1 MGLSTICL
9 SLAIRT
15 MCGCMNPTA
24 TSAITRDDRMSNVL
38 CMAKKSMGGG
48 FSAPWLIVFTPVLPE
63 SHTAR
68 LKRYR
73 PLRRRP
79 IGFSAEH
86 TTAERKRG
94 RRPAHRAPFRHPKP
108 HKNSHNI
115 RDRKISRSKF
125 AHSKYDA
132 VGRRSRGRYRT
143 VARQSQDGHGAA
155 ARWSREG
162 HGTVTGP
169 LWDGYGAPMQP
180 DMRPRRARTKKER

>member
-1 MGLSTICL
+1 
-9 SLAIRT
+9 
-15 MCGCMNPTA
+15 
-24 TSAITRDDRMSNVL
+24 MSCAWQKNQW
-38 CMAKKSMGGG
+38 GGG
-48 FSAPWLIVFTPVLPE
+48 FSAPWLIVFTPVMPE

-132 VGRRSRGRYRT
+132 VGRRWRGRYRT

-162 HGTVTGP
+162 YGMVTGP
-169 LWDGYGAPMQP
+169 LWDGYGTVTA
-180 DMRPRRARTKKER
+180 RRCTRTCGPAARGRRKSGEDLANREIDCTFASEGWQSGRLRRS

>member
-1 MGLSTICL
+1 
-9 SLAIRT
+9 
-15 MCGCMNPTA
+15 
-24 TSAITRDDRMSNVL
+24 MSCAWQKNQW
-38 CMAKKSMGGG
+38 GGG

-132 VGRRSRGRYRT
+132 AGRRSRGRRRAD
-143 VARQSQDGHGAA
+143 ARRSPGRRGAVTGRLQDGHVAVMG
-155 ARWSREG
+155 RLRG
-162 HGTVTGP
+162 RYGTVMGR
-169 LWDGYGAPMQP
+169 L
-180 DMRPRRARTKKER
+180 RRADAPGHAAPPRADEERAAKIWQTGK

>member
-1 MGLSTICL
+1 
-9 SLAIRT
+9 
-15 MCGCMNPTA
+15 
-24 TSAITRDDRMSNVL
+24 MSCAWQKNQW
-38 CMAKKSMGGG
+38 GGG